1 MATFAEKVV
10 IMLSLSYLKSILF
23 IENTETVNGVTT
35 TIITPELEGVTSKKQ
50 VLEARAGMG
59 GAVQLLQSKQ
69 LPVAIILEHA
79 EQHTLSLHSD
89 GGFHECTQSVWIMEQ
104 RRFNEEPADV
114 MERCFARFKRFY
126 TILVEHVA
134 DAELKGWRENNDV
147 TAYDREAGDYVGY
160 EVFIRFRE
168 NDDLTYHANEQG

>member
-1 MATFAEKVV
+1 MPQKEV
-10 IMLSLSYLKSILF
+10 IMLSLNYLKKILF
-23 IENTETVNGVTT
+23 RTELDDNNNDVKVPEIEGLTKEDWVM
-35 TIITPELEGVTSKKQ
+35 EC
-50 VLEARAGMG
+50 RAGMG
-59 GAVQLLQSKQ
+59 GAVQLLQSKKV
-69 LPVAIILEHA
+69 PVAFVLEHA

-104 RRFNEEPADV
+104 RKFNEEAADV

-126 TILVEHVA
+126 TILIKHVT
-134 DAELKGWRENNDV
+134 DAELKGWRENNEV

-168 NDDLTYHANEQG
+168 NDDLTYYANQQG

>member
-1 MATFAEKVV
+1 MPQKEE
-10 IMLSLSYLKSILF
+10 IMLSLNYLNTILF
-23 IENTETVNGVTT
+23 PNGTPDIEGIEST
-35 TIITPELEGVTSKKQ
+35 KQ

-69 LPVAIILEHA
+69 LPVAIVLEHA
-79 EQHTLSLHSD
+79 EQHTLSLRSD

-104 RRFNEEPADV
+104 RRFNEEAADV

-126 TILVEHVA
+126 TILINRVTDIQLE
-134 DAELKGWRENNDV
+134 GWLENNEV

-160 EVFIRFRE
+160 EIFIRFRE
-168 NDDLTYHANEQG
+168 YNDLTYHANQQG

>member
-1 MATFAEKVV
+1 
-10 IMLSLSYLKSILF
+10 MLNLTYLNTILF
-23 IENTETVNGVTT
+23 PNNMPDIDG
-35 TIITPELEGVTSKKQ
+35 ITSTKQ

-69 LPVAIILEHA
+69 LPVAIVLEHA
-79 EQHTLSLHSD
+79 EQHTLSLRDD

-114 MERCFARFKRFY
+114 MARCFDRFKRFD
-126 TILVEHVA
+126 TILVEHVT
-134 DAELKGWRENNDV
+134 DAELKGWRENNEV

-160 EVFIRFRE
+160 ELFIRFRE
-168 NDDLTYHANEQG
+168 YNDLTYHANEQG